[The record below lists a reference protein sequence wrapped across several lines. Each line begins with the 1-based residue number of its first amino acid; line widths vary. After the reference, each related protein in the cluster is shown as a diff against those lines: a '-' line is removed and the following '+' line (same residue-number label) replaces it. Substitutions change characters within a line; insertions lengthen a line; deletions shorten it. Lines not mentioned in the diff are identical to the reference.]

1 MLFDLQS
8 GRRRTLVRIVYS
20 LLAASFLIGFVI
32 FGVGSNGVG
41 GIGDLF
47 GGGSDSGN
55 AAEAAYQAQI
65 DDAEKQLKQDP
76 KDQQALVNLARYRYL
91 SGTRVADTDSSG
103 TQVIPTD
110 DTLTQWNL
118 ALDAWEK
125 YLKTDPKEPDVQ
137 VAPQMVQ
144 AYRSVGDAEGAAKTQ
159 QLIVEEQPNAFN
171 YAQLAYFLYAEGK
184 LDEGKAAADTALS
197 KSKGSEKKQLAKALD
212 KIEQQATALAKAQKQ
227 QGQQQGGSA
236 SSQLQDPFGGLDT
249 GGGAVAPAA
258 P

>member
-8 GRRRTLVRIVYS
+8 GRRRTMVRIVYS

-55 AAEAAYQAQI
+55 AAAAAYQSQI
-65 DDAEKQLKQDP
+65 DDAEKKLKQDP
-76 KDQQALVNLARYRYL
+76 KDEQALIDLARYRYL
-91 SGTRVADTDSSG
+91 SGARVAEQDSTTG
-103 TQVIPTD
+103 QINPTD

-125 YLKTDPKEPDVQ
+125 YLKTDPKELNLQ

-159 QLIVEEQPNAFN
+159 AGIAKEQPNAFN
-171 YAQLAYFLYAEGK
+171 YAQLSYFLYAEGK
-184 LDEGKAAADTALS
+184 LDEGKAAADTAIS
-197 KSKGSEKKQLAKALD
+197 KAKGKEKQQLQQALD
-212 KIEQQATALAKAQKQ
+212 KIDKQATALVKAQKQ
-227 QGQQQGGSA
+227 QGEQQSATGG
-236 SSQLQDPFGGLDT
+236 SQLQDPFGGLDT
-249 GGGAVAPAA
+249 GGAVAPAT